1 MATQI
6 QLKRSSTAHKRPT
19 PSGMSAGEVLVNDNS
34 ASPGLFFKD
43 SDGALVKAG
52 PVHISSSAPNSSPAG
67 QSGVQK
73 GEQWLDTGVT
83 PNKLKVYD
91 GTQWVSTTPTVPEG
105 GQGAI
110 LQNQQTYD
118 ADVTLTGSYNGFSV
132 GPVAVGTGV
141 TVTVSAGATWHII

>member
-1 MATQI
+1 MAI

-19 PSGMSAGEVLVNDNS
+19 PSAMSAGEVLVNNNA
-34 ASPGLFFKD
+34 ASPGLFFKG

-52 PVHISSSAPNSSPAG
+52 PVHIGSAAPNASPAG

-73 GEQWLDTGVT
+73 GEQWLDTSVT

-91 GTQWVSTTPTVPEG
+91 GTQWVSTTPTVSEG

-110 LQNQQTYD
+110 LQNLQTID
-118 ADVTLTGSYNGFSV
+118 ADVTLTSSYNGFSV
-132 GPVAVGTGV
+132 GPVAVDTGV
-141 TVTVSAGATWHII
+141 TVTVSAGSTWHIL